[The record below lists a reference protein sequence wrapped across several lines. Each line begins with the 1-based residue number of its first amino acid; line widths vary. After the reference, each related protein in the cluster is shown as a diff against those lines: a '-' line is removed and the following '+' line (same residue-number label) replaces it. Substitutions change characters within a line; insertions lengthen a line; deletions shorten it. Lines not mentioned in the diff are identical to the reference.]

1 MQKNHFIVI
10 SGMSGS
16 GKSVALNALED
27 LGYYCIDNLPAILLG
42 ETAEKLIEAHK
53 LNQYSSSALKIAVS
67 IDSRNKE
74 FLNGV
79 SKQLDVLNQSIANQ
93 IIFLDADDK
102 TLIKRYSETRRKHPL
117 TSKTTSLL
125 EAIRLDRSMLSTLQ
139 ERADVEITTTNQTPH
154 QLRSLMRDYAAT
166 SDSAPITV
174 LFQSFGFKY
183 GSPNEVDF
191 IFDVRC
197 LPNPYWNENL
207 REKTGLEQPVRDFLS
222 GQSTVQNMQLDIQTF
237 IEKWLPEFQAEN
249 RSYLNVG
256 IGCTGGKHR
265 SVYISSQL
273 AEYFRKNQSIR
284 TQIRHRELNI

>member
-1 MQKNHFIVI
+1 MQKDHFIVI

-42 ETAEKLIEAHK
+42 ETAEKLIAADK
-53 LNQYSSSALKIAVS
+53 LNPHSSKALKVAVS

-74 FLNGV
+74 FLKGV
-79 SKQLDVLNQSIANQ
+79 SKQLDILNQSIANQ
-93 IIFLDADDK
+93 IIFLDANDE

-117 TSKTTSLL
+117 TTRDISLL
-125 EAIRLDRSMLSTLQ
+125 EAIRLDRSMLSLLQ
-139 ERADVEITTTNQTPH
+139 ERADIEINTTNHTPH

-166 SDSAPITV
+166 SDSTPITV

-183 GSPNEVDF
+183 GSPSEVDF

-222 GQSTVQNMQLDIQTF
+222 GQSSVQNMQLDIQTF

-273 AEYFRKNQSIR
+273 ADYFRKNQEIR